1 MFKLGVARKYGK
13 DLKSYI
19 EKLSAQSIDA
29 YEIGFAYGVPDP
41 FPNDFID
48 IAKKNHLILSGHLPF
63 WINLGNLNSTDKN
76 IKYLVDGIRIAE
88 LLESTVVFHL
98 GFYGKNSKREILD
111 NILLCFDNA
120 LSTIPLKKGRLGIE
134 TTGKQKAIGTVDEI
148 IEIVNALNNPQVIPV
163 IDWSHLFAR
172 SSGLEANGYQNFN
185 SILQKFESKCKIRLD
200 YFHGGSVIYENGNE
214 KKHQSAK
221 MFAPS
226 MPSLLN
232 VFKDRGYD
240 NLTLIIES
248 PDSINDVNWL
258 KMLEG
263 DKEMFKFDYGKQHFF
278 FEGEKPSIPQY
289 PLTVTLQI
297 NRNCN
302 LNCVYCSEYEQLET
316 LSYDNAIEILDK
328 LKGVKRIIISGGEP
342 LLHPDLIPI
351 LKACRERFEVVAL
364 ATNAVLMTAEI
375 SNQIVKYVDYFD
387 VTIDGPRKIHNNI
400 RGKFDDIIKGII
412 NLKNAGGAFSV
423 VTVLFEQNKNVIDYI
438 LLISD
443 TLGAEKLKVL
453 SPIPKG
459 KGVSISK
466 DRLNSSETEMVFQ
479 KLKDIKVRFGI
490 HTKVVLT
497 DWEKIKEG
505 HAILIHP
512 DGTVVASPVWSK
524 EGCIDVI
531 GNIYKSSIEELWSI
545 YPYKENHVNKYI
557 EKTMRVC

>member
-1 MFKLGVARKYGK
+1 M
-13 DLKSYI
+13 
-19 EKLSAQSIDA
+19 
-29 YEIGFAYGVPDP
+29 
-41 FPNDFID
+41 
-48 IAKKNHLILSGHLPF
+48 
-63 WINLGNLNSTDKN
+63 
-76 IKYLVDGIRIAE
+76 
-88 LLESTVVFHL
+88 
-98 GFYGKNSKREILD
+98 
-111 NILLCFDNA
+111 
-120 LSTIPLKKGRLGIE
+120 
-134 TTGKQKAIGTVDEI
+134 
-148 IEIVNALNNPQVIPV
+148 
-163 IDWSHLFAR
+163 
-172 SSGLEANGYQNFN
+172 
-185 SILQKFESKCKIRLD
+185 
-200 YFHGGSVIYENGNE
+200 
-214 KKHQSAK
+214 
-221 MFAPS
+221 
-226 MPSLLN
+226 
-232 VFKDRGYD
+232 
-240 NLTLIIES
+240 
-248 PDSINDVNWL
+248 
-258 KMLEG
+258 
-263 DKEMFKFDYGKQHFF
+263 
-278 FEGEKPSIPQY
+278 
-289 PLTVTLQI
+289 
-297 NRNCN
+297 
-302 LNCVYCSEYEQLET
+302 NCVYCSEYEQLET

-342 LLHPDLIPI
+342 LLYPDLIPI

-387 VTIDGPRKIHNNI
+387 VTIDDPRKIHNNI

-423 VTVLFEQNKNVIDYI
+423 VTVLFEQNKNVMDYI

-531 GNIYKSSIEELWSI
+531 GNIYKSRIEELWSI
-545 YPYKENHVNKYI
+545 YPYKENHVNKHI